1 VPRQIIDPACAG
13 ARINGHVTRGRQS
26 TGPMTDTVSFVN
38 DSEWTDADSGEK
50 GGDYCVR
57 LGEQKAGLGSGGIA
71 IEMAA

>member
-1 VPRQIIDPACAG
+1 
-13 ARINGHVTRGRQS
+13 
-26 TGPMTDTVSFVN
+26 MTDTVSFVN